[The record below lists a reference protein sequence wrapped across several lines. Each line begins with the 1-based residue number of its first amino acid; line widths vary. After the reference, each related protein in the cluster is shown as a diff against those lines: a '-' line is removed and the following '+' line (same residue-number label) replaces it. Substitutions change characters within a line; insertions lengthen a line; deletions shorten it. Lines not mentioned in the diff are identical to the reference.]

1 MDNQDPG
8 RSGTGQHP
16 MRDWTKPTPEDTP
29 DRDRQR
35 SGEQRYGEPKQAA
48 RTYGSE
54 AQEHVQGA
62 VQQTREY
69 LQGAVQQTR
78 EYVEDT
84 VQQARDKVAE
94 YREGGVERIK
104 QDMVHYTRQEPVIAL
119 LIALGAG
126 LLLGLLTAVGRR

>member
-8 RSGTGQHP
+8 RTGTGQHP
-16 MRDWTKPTPEDTP
+16 MRDWTKPTPGDTT

-35 SGEQRYGEPKQAA
+35 SGDQRYDEPKQAA

-69 LQGAVQQTR
+69 
-78 EYVEDT
+78 VEDT
-84 VQQARDKVAE
+84 VQQARDKMAE
-94 YREGGVERIK
+94 YREGGVERVK
-104 QDMVHYTRQEPVIAL
+104 QDMVHYTRQEPMIAL
-119 LIALGAG
+119 LIAAVAG
-126 LLLGLLTAVGRR
+126 LLLGWLTAVGRR

>member
-16 MRDWTKPTPEDTP
+16 MRDWTKPTPEDTT

-35 SGEQRYGEPKQAA
+35 SGEQRYGEAQQAA

-62 VQQTREY
+62 VQQTREH

-84 VQQARDKVAE
+84 VQQARDKMAE
-94 YREGGVERIK
+94 YREGGVERVK
-104 QDMVHYTRQEPVIAL
+104 QDMVHYTRQEPMIAL
-119 LIALGAG
+119 LIAAGAG
-126 LLLGLLTAVGRR
+126 LLLGWLTAVGRR

>member
-8 RSGTGQHP
+8 PSGTGQHP
-16 MRDWTKPTPEDTP
+16 MRDWTKPTAGDTT

-62 VQQTREY
+62 VQQTREPPPPR
-69 LQGAVQQTR
+69 QQP
-78 EYVEDT
+78 YVEDT
-84 VQQARDKVAE
+84 VQQARDKMAE
-94 YREGGVERIK
+94 YREGGVERVK
-104 QDMVHYTRQEPVIAL
+104 QDMVHYTRQEPMIAL
-119 LIALGAG
+119 LLAAGAG